1 MTSDRLRIVPD
12 STESGLRELIAIREI
27 VHAFLTADRPEEVFQ
42 FALDRVSPLVGA
54 SFACVY
60 LVDGASELMRLAAVH
75 NWPERFTPFLG
86 EMRVR
91 LGFGPSGEAAAERRV
106 IEVPDVMADPSLE
119 DWAEVAHELG
129 FRAIVALPLQTG
141 DGVLGAVAFYFEE
154 AGAISAETRSLL
166 RMVADQ
172 MAATAQKARL
182 IEDLRR
188 ANAALTE
195 SNAELERQY
204 VALLEARRV
213 KDEFLANISHEL
225 RTPLTAVMGYLALM
239 EEGLAGPV
247 TDEQRKTLAQV
258 KTSSQHLLDLIGDL
272 LELTTLKRGGLEIK
286 AATFDVREPLHDAL
300 ANDAR
305 AVGRRGAARARA
317 GAADLHAQRPPEDLQ
332 DARRAAEQRV
342 QVHDVGRDPAVGE
355 RGRRLRRLSR
365 RGHGDR
371 HPRGAAPAGVR
382 RVPAGGR
389 LDDAPVRRVR
399 AGALAR
405 APARARAR
413 RRDLR
418 RLVAGPR
425 ARPSGSSCRWSTAS
439 PSGCRTPRS
448 PSRSVKLRAW
458 VEGRRIV
465 AAPDRRLPRH
475 PTPRR
480 HEPVPAHAAGVPHH
494 AHARRG
500 ARARPRSSSRSGTAS
515 TPRSSIARGR
525 RS

>member
-1 MTSDRLRIVPD
+1 VSRTAPLTSERLRTAPENTD
-12 STESGLRELIAIREI
+12 SGLRELIAIREI

-106 IEVPDVMADPSLE
+106 IEVPDVIADPSLE
-119 DWAEVAHELG
+119 DWAEVAQELG

-141 DGVLGAVAFYFEE
+141 EGVLGAVAFYFEN
-154 AGAISAETRSLL
+154 AGAISGETRSLL

-188 ANAALTE
+188 ANGALLE

-204 VALLEARRV
+204 AALLEARRV

-247 TDEQRKTLAQV
+247 TPEQRKTLAQV

-272 LELTTLKRGGLEIK
+272 LELTTLKRGGLEAITS
-286 AATFDVREPLHDAL
+286 AFDVRDPLHDAVSSTRGRSDDVALRVHEPETGTVMVSDRRKIAKLLGALLSNAYKFTRNGEIRVSVEVRNDL
-300 ANDAR
+300 AVYRVQDTGIGIPGEMQQLVFDEFRQAD
-305 AVGRRGAARARA
+305 GSTTRRYG
-317 GAADLHAQRPPEDLQ
+317 GSGLGLSL
-332 DARRAAEQRV
+332 ARRLARLLGGEIFVESALGEGSTFRAELPLEY
-342 QVHDVGRDPAVGE
+342 RDP
-355 RGRRLRRLSR
+355 
-365 RGHGDR
+365 
-371 HPRGAAPAGVR
+371 
-382 RVPAGGR
+382 
-389 LDDAPVRRVR
+389 DAPPLS
-399 AGALAR
+399 AI
-405 APARARAR
+405 
-413 RRDLR
+413 
-418 RLVAGPR
+418 PR
-425 ARPSGSSCRWSTAS
+425 
-439 PSGCRTPRS
+439 
-448 PSRSVKLRAW
+448 
-458 VEGRRIV
+458 
-465 AAPDRRLPRH
+465 
-475 PTPRR
+475 
-480 HEPVPAHAAGVPHH
+480 
-494 AHARRG
+494 
-500 ARARPRSSSRSGTAS
+500 
-515 TPRSSIARGR
+515 
-525 RS
+525 

>member
-1 MTSDRLRIVPD
+1 VTSDRLRIVPD
-12 STESGLRELIAIREI
+12 SSESGLRELIAIREI

-75 NWPERFTPFLG
+75 NWPERFAPFLG

-129 FRAIVALPLQTG
+129 FRAICALPLQTG
-141 DGVLGAVAFYFEE
+141 DGVLGAVAFYFHE

-239 EEGLAGPV
+239 DEGLAGPV
-247 TDEQRKTLAQV
+247 TDEQRRTLSQV

-286 AATFDVREPLHDAL
+286 AAAFDIRDPLHDAL
-300 ANDAR
+300 ASTRGRSDSVGLRVREPDQRILMVSDRRKIAKLLVALLSNAYKFTASGEIR
-305 AVGRRGAARARA
+305 IAVSLAGDHVVYTVEDTGIGIPEEMHRQVFDEFRQVDGSTTRRYG
-317 GAADLHAQRPPEDLQ
+317 GSGLGLSL
-332 DARRAAEQRV
+332 ARRLAQVLGGDIFVDSVPGEGSTFRV
-342 QVHDVGRDPAVGE
+342 ELPLEYREPE
-355 RGRRLRRLSR
+355 RLS
-365 RGHGDR
+365 HS
-371 HPRGAAPAGVR
+371 PLPF
-382 RVPAGGR
+382 
-389 LDDAPVRRVR
+389 
-399 AGALAR
+399 AL
-405 APARARAR
+405 
-413 RRDLR
+413 
-418 RLVAGPR
+418 G
-425 ARPSGSSCRWSTAS
+425 
-439 PSGCRTPRS
+439 
-448 PSRSVKLRAW
+448 
-458 VEGRRIV
+458 
-465 AAPDRRLPRH
+465 
-475 PTPRR
+475 
-480 HEPVPAHAAGVPHH
+480 
-494 AHARRG
+494 
-500 ARARPRSSSRSGTAS
+500 
-515 TPRSSIARGR
+515 
-525 RS
+525 

>member
-1 MTSDRLRIVPD
+1 VPSERPRILP
-12 STESGLRELIAIREI
+12 ENPEPGLRELIAIREI

-60 LVDGASELMRLAAVH
+60 LVDGASELMRLAAVT
-75 NWPERFTPFLG
+75 NWPEKFTPFLG

-188 ANAALTE
+188 ANAALID

-239 EEGLAGPV
+239 DEGLAGPV
-247 TDEQRKTLAQV
+247 TDEQRRTLSQV

-286 AATFDVREPLHDAL
+286 AAAFDIRDPLHDAL
-300 ANDAR
+300 ASTRGRSDS
-305 AVGRRGAARARA
+305 VGLRVREPDQRILMVSDRRKIAKLLVALLSNAYKFTSSGEIRISVSLA
-317 GAADLHAQRPPEDLQ
+317 GDHVVYTVEDTGIGIPEEMHRQVFDEFRQVDGSTTRRYGGSGLGLSL
-332 DARRAAEQRV
+332 ARRLAQVLGGDIFVDSVPGEGSTFRV
-342 QVHDVGRDPAVGE
+342 ELPLEFREPE
-355 RGRRLRRLSR
+355 RLS
-365 RGHGDR
+365 HS
-371 HPRGAAPAGVR
+371 PLPF
-382 RVPAGGR
+382 
-389 LDDAPVRRVR
+389 
-399 AGALAR
+399 AL
-405 APARARAR
+405 
-413 RRDLR
+413 
-418 RLVAGPR
+418 G
-425 ARPSGSSCRWSTAS
+425 
-439 PSGCRTPRS
+439 
-448 PSRSVKLRAW
+448 
-458 VEGRRIV
+458 
-465 AAPDRRLPRH
+465 
-475 PTPRR
+475 
-480 HEPVPAHAAGVPHH
+480 
-494 AHARRG
+494 
-500 ARARPRSSSRSGTAS
+500 
-515 TPRSSIARGR
+515 
-525 RS
+525 

>member
-1 MTSDRLRIVPD
+1 VSRTAPLTSERLRTAPEN
-12 STESGLRELIAIREI
+12 TESGLRELIAIREI

-54 SFACVY
+54 TFACVY

-141 DGVLGAVAFYFEE
+141 DGVLGAVAFYFEKS
-154 AGAISAETRSLL
+154 GAISGETRSLL

-188 ANAALTE
+188 ANAALIE

-204 VALLEARRV
+204 AALLDARRV

-247 TDEQRKTLAQV
+247 TPEQRKTLAQV
-258 KTSSQHLLDLIGDL
+258 KTSSHHLLELIGDL
-272 LELTTLKRGGLEIK
+272 LELTTLKRGGLEVVPT
-286 AATFDVREPLHDAL
+286 AFDVRDPLHDAVTSTRGRAEPVALRVSEPEAATVMVSDRRKIAKLL
-300 ANDAR
+300 AALLSNAYKFTQTGEIRVSVEVRNDR
-305 AVGRRGAARARA
+305 AVYRVQDTGIGIPGEMQQLVFDEFRQVDGSSTRRFG
-317 GAADLHAQRPPEDLQ
+317 GSGLGLSL
-332 DARRAAEQRV
+332 ARRLARLLGGEIFVESSPGEGSTFRVELPLQYRDAEQA
-342 QVHDVGRDPAVGE
+342 PPP
-355 RGRRLRRLSR
+355 LSAI
-365 RGHGDR
+365 
-371 HPRGAAPAGVR
+371 PR
-382 RVPAGGR
+382 
-389 LDDAPVRRVR
+389 
-399 AGALAR
+399 
-405 APARARAR
+405 
-413 RRDLR
+413 
-418 RLVAGPR
+418 
-425 ARPSGSSCRWSTAS
+425 
-439 PSGCRTPRS
+439 
-448 PSRSVKLRAW
+448 
-458 VEGRRIV
+458 
-465 AAPDRRLPRH
+465 
-475 PTPRR
+475 
-480 HEPVPAHAAGVPHH
+480 
-494 AHARRG
+494 
-500 ARARPRSSSRSGTAS
+500 
-515 TPRSSIARGR
+515 
-525 RS
+525 